1 MRFAVRL
8 LTEILPAAHRR
19 EPSDLWAA
27 FVLPDTSSEET
38 TVGKKMGGKAKL
50 KVVGE
55 AMSSL
60 GHKGKGKGKK
70 GGGFKAASYKK

>member
-1 MRFAVRL
+1 
-8 LTEILPAAHRR
+8 
-19 EPSDLWAA
+19 
-27 FVLPDTSSEET
+27 
-38 TVGKKMGGKAKL
+38 MGGKAKL